1 MTIREEEA
9 SLNMVEEVQNNGLKR
24 NVSGFNAYTMV
35 VGTIIGTGIF
45 FKPQAIFSATGTAS
59 LGLISWI
66 IGCFLG
72 LCGGLIVAEIGA
84 MIPETGGLMTYIEKI
99 YSKAWG
105 FMVGWSQMVVFY
117 PIRKSASA
125 VVFGIQATALFA
137 LDEKYAIP
145 IAVGLTV
152 YLFIVNLLG
161 NKVCDYSINIATFL
175 KFVPIILIIVFGL
188 FLNTNPVEIKLFP
201 VTVNTHP
208 FFQGLSIS
216 VIATLYAT
224 DGWINITNIGGE
236 IVEPQKNIPKAL
248 IGGLLTVS
256 GVYLLINIA
265 YLRVMTP
272 LEMAASATVASDAAG
287 RLFGNIGQKIVAVGI
302 LISIMGS
309 HTGFTRAAWRVPYAL
324 GVRGWLPFSG
334 WFSKVSEKTQMPVN
348 SGIFVT
354 VLTILS
360 TILLPNFNVLT
371 DIGSYV
377 IWFFYTM
384 AFIGLFILR
393 KKWADVERFYKVP
406 LYPVIPMIGVLGG
419 VFVVIS
425 TTIYQPKI
433 ALLSVLLVVIGMPVY
448 YIKTKKHNHSADDM
462 YY

>member
-1 MTIREEEA
+1 MPKT
-9 SLNMVEEVQNNGLKR
+9 VVKDGLKR

-59 LGLISWI
+59 LGLISWV

-84 MIPETGGLMTYIEKI
+84 MIPETGGLVTYIEKI
-99 YSKAWG
+99 YSKVFG
-105 FMVGWSQMVVFY
+105 FMVGWAQMVVFY

-125 VVFGIQATALFA
+125 VVFGIQAVALFA
-137 LDEKYAIP
+137 LDEKWAIP
-145 IAVGLTV
+145 IAVGLTI
-152 YLFIVNLLG
+152 YLFVVNLLG
-161 NKVCDYSINIATFL
+161 NKICDYSINIATVL
-175 KFVPIILIIVFGL
+175 KFIPIILIIIFG
-188 FLNTNPVEIKLFP
+188 FFSNSNPVEIRLFP
-201 VTVNTHP
+201 VTVATHP
-208 FFQGLSIS
+208 FVQGLYIS

-236 IVEPQKNIPKAL
+236 IIEPQKNIPRAL

-272 LEMAASATVASDAAG
+272 AEMAASTTVASDVAG
-287 RLFGNIGQKIVAVGI
+287 RLLGQMGQKIVAVGI

-324 GVRGWLPFSG
+324 GVRGWLPFSD
-334 WFSKVSEKTQMPVN
+334 WFAEVSKKTQMPVN

-360 TILLPNFNVLT
+360 TVLIPNFNVLT

-377 IWFFYTM
+377 IWFFYTL
-384 AFIGLFILR
+384 AFIGIFILR

-406 LYPVIPMIGVLGG
+406 LYPVIPIIGILGG
-419 VFVVIS
+419 VFVVAS

-433 ALLSVLLVVIGMPVY
+433 ALLSIALVVIGLPVY
-448 YIKTKKHNHSADDM
+448 YYKTRNIESSKKDDM